1 MIKIY
6 KIAFFVAVINLIII
20 NLVNISNPILEQHGF
35 RQSQTALSAFYL
47 IKNGFSLDYIT
58 PVIGE
63 GWSIPFEFPIYQ
75 YLVALIYKG
84 INIELTIIGRAL
96 SILFTLLCCIP
107 VYKSL
112 EVFDVKKVAIYLV
125 LIIFLTSP
133 IYLFWSGTFMIEPT
147 ALFFSLMSLYFFL
160 RISNHKYSTLNINYL
175 SYVILLLFF
184 LILAFLQKITTILP
198 IFLLMI
204 IINFYQI
211 YLNPKKI
218 EIVKFVLINI
228 ILLLS
233 LSIGYLWVN
242 YSDTIKLMNP
252 IGKYLTSTE
261 LRLWNFGTLEQRFSY
276 KFIIDTIIIRNLI
289 GSGLYGIGL
298 IIIIYSTYKIKII
311 RVITLISLV
320 MYLLP
325 LYIFTNLHTK
335 HNYYQFSNTIFLSV
349 SLGISIYYL
358 IYNKSKKI
366 QAIVISMLFISNIS
380 IFGIQYSKAKFT
392 HINANN
398 RSLQIA
404 EFIRANTLDDEIFIV
419 FGYDWSSELAF
430 YSKRKLLMA
439 PHFYSLDLD
448 IAINHDLYLP
458 NSIVAGLI
466 LCPTDDYEIIKTR
479 IKENHIIKNTSSVN
493 NCEAFLLR

>member
-1 MIKIY
+1 
-6 KIAFFVAVINLIII
+6 
-20 NLVNISNPILEQHGF
+20 
-35 RQSQTALSAFYL
+35 
-47 IKNGFSLDYIT
+47 
-58 PVIGE
+58 
-63 GWSIPFEFPIYQ
+63 
-75 YLVALIYKG
+75 
-84 INIELTIIGRAL
+84 
-96 SILFTLLCCIP
+96 
-107 VYKSL
+107 
-112 EVFDVKKVAIYLV
+112 
-125 LIIFLTSP
+125 
-133 IYLFWSGTFMIEPT
+133 MIEPT